1 MTPQQKFEQI
11 YTQNIKREGSQKLLD
26 YLKKSDFFTAPASSR
41 FHGNI
46 EGGLVA
52 HSVFVYERLKN
63 MLKNEYGDNYTEKFS
78 DETIAIV
85 SLLHDLCKIG
95 YYKVEYRNV
104 KDANGVWNRVPYY
117 AVNDAFPYGHGEK
130 SVYMINSFMRLTAEE
145 AMSINWHMGG
155 FDDRVRGNA
164 NSVGEAFKIYPL
176 AVFLHIADLT
186 ATYIDEKT
194 ND

>member
-1 MTPQQKFEQI
+1 MTPQQKFEQSD
-11 YTQNIKREGSQKLLD
+11 TPNITREGSQKLFE

-41 FHGNI
+41 FHGNV
-46 EGGLVA
+46 EGVLVS

-63 MLKNEYGDNYTEKFS
+63 ILKNEYGDNYTDKFS
-78 DETIAIV
+78 EETIAIV

-155 FDDRVRGNA
+155 FDDRVKGNSFA
-164 NSVGEAFKIYPL
+164 VGEAFKIYPL
-176 AVFLHIADLT
+176 AVFVHVADRT

-194 ND
+194 SN

>member
-11 YTQNIKREGSQKLLD
+11 YTQNITREGSQKLLE

-41 FHGNI
+41 FHGNV

-63 MLKNEYGDNYTEKFS
+63 ILKNEYGDNYTEKFS
-78 DETIAIV
+78 EETIAIV

-117 AVNDAFPYGHGEK
+117 VN
-130 SVYMINSFMRLTAEE
+130 SL
-145 AMSINWHMGG
+145 
-155 FDDRVRGNA
+155 
-164 NSVGEAFKIYPL
+164 
-176 AVFLHIADLT
+176 
-186 ATYIDEKT
+186 
-194 ND
+194 